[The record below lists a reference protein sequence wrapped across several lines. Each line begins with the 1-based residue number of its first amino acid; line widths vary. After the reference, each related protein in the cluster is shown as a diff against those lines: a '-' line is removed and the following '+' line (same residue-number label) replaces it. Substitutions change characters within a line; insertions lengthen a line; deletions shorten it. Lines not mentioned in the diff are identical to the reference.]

1 MSVTSNP
8 AGAPPPAEL
17 SSSVSVAAAGAS
29 RWSVLADTALAGELV
44 TRDQARAVLHASPD
58 ELLGLLDAAFR
69 VRRAHWGR
77 RVSLHVLENA
87 KLGGCPEDCGFCS
100 QSSKYASPG
109 GEGAMKSVDEL
120 VAGAR
125 RAFATRAKRYCMV
138 TATRG
143 PSQRDLDTIC
153 EAAQR
158 IKAELDIELCAS
170 LGLLTDAKAQ
180 RLAAAGVDRFNHNL
194 ETSER
199 HYGTIV
205 STHSWRDRVA
215 TVEAAKRAGM
225 DTCCGGI
232 VGLGETEDDLL
243 DLAFALRALD
253 VDSVPV
259 NFLDARPGTPLA
271 GYPRVEPGLALRA
284 LCMFRFVHPRTDL
297 RVAGGREITLRA
309 LQVMALY
316 PANSIFTQ
324 GYLTTGGATPHDDHR
339 MIRDAGFELELASG
353 EAVPADP
360 DAVAHLE
367 PPTRRPSLPV
377 ARS

>member
-1 MSVTSNP
+1 MSQM
-8 AGAPPPAEL
+8 
-17 SSSVSVAAAGAS
+17 
-29 RWSVLADTALAGELV
+29 WSALADKALAGEML
-44 TRDQARAVLHASPD
+44 TRDQARVVLEAPADDLLAVV
-58 ELLGLLDAAFR
+58 DAAFR

-87 KLGGCPEDCGFCS
+87 KLGACPEDCGFCS
-100 QSSKYASPG
+100 QSAKHSSPG
-109 GEGAMKSVDEL
+109 GEAPIKSVDEL

-125 RAFATRAKRYCMV
+125 RAHAARAKRYCMV

-153 EAAQR
+153 AAATQ
-158 IKAELDIELCAS
+158 IKAEMDIELCAS
-170 LGLLTDAKAQ
+170 LGLLTEAKAE
-180 RLAAAGVDRFNHNL
+180 RLASSGVDRFNHNL

-199 HYGTIV
+199 HYGAIV

-215 TVEAAKRAGM
+215 TVQIAKRAGM

-232 VGLGETEDDLL
+232 VGLGETVEDLL
-243 DLAFALRALD
+243 DLALALRELD

-271 GYPRVEPGLALRA
+271 GYPKVEPGFALRA

-324 GYLTTGGATPHDDHR
+324 GYLTTAGATPHDDHQ

-353 EAVPADP
+353 EAVPAEP
-360 DAVAHLE
+360 EAVAHLAAA
-367 PPTRRPSLPV
+367 RRLTLPV